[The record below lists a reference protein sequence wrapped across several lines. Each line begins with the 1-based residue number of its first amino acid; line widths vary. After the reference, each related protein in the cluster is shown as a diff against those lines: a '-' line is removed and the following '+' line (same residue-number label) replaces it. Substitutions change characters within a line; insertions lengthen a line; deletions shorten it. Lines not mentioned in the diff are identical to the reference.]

1 MGRFQPTLS
10 ADMNLALPRLRRA
23 MMLAPIALAAAL
35 VACGGSDDN
44 DTPAQQPLA
53 LTIAHINDH
62 HSNLDAFAAQTMK
75 IGGVDTQVELGG
87 FARVTQAFKAY
98 EGRDD
103 VLKLHAGDAN
113 TGTLYYTLF
122 KGQADAD
129 LMNTIC
135 FDAMA
140 AGNHEFDDGDAQFK
154 SFIDHLHAGACQTPV
169 LAANVKPQVG
179 TPLAPKATDDYL
191 KPYTIK
197 TVKGVQV
204 GIIGLTVKGKT
215 QNSSSPLAT
224 TVFEDEAVAAQRTID
239 QLKVQGVKH
248 IVLLT
253 HIGYQADKAL
263 AARLTDVDA
272 IIGGDS
278 HTLLGDFSHLGSGYA
293 AAGAYPTQAVNK
305 DGKPVCIGQAWEYS
319 KAIGE
324 MRVSFNDQGEVTACD
339 GQAALVIGDS
349 FKRQDAEGKWAAVDA
364 ATQQQIVAAVNAD
377 PSLKMLTADAGAAS
391 VLKAYSGQV
400 DELKKQTIGTATE
413 ALCLVRTPGHTTNR
427 SAGTPG
433 CEDANKLARGS
444 DIAQVVAQSFLSA
457 SLRADIAIQNAG
469 GVRVPVKAGPIT
481 MGDAFTVLPFTNVL
495 VELPLTGA
503 QVAAVLEDAVAAY
516 LDAGQAEG
524 GGHPYAAGLR
534 WHLDMSQAKGARFT
548 QIEVK
553 DRATGHW
560 SPIDPARTYIVATND
575 FIAKGQDGYATFK
588 PIYDSGNYVNNY
600 LLYTQTFVDYIR
612 AQGTVSRPAAGEYS
626 HQSVITKDG
635 TKLP

>member
-224 TVFEDEAVAAQRTID
+224 TVFEDEAVAAQRIID
-239 QLKVQGVKH
+239 QLKGQGVKH

-305 DGKPVCIGQAWEYS
+305 DGKPVCIGQA
-319 KAIGE
+319 
-324 MRVSFNDQGEVTACD
+324 
-339 GQAALVIGDS
+339 
-349 FKRQDAEGKWAAVDA
+349 
-364 ATQQQIVAAVNAD
+364 
-377 PSLKMLTADAGAAS
+377 
-391 VLKAYSGQV
+391 
-400 DELKKQTIGTATE
+400 
-413 ALCLVRTPGHTTNR
+413 
-427 SAGTPG
+427 
-433 CEDANKLARGS
+433 
-444 DIAQVVAQSFLSA
+444 
-457 SLRADIAIQNAG
+457 
-469 GVRVPVKAGPIT
+469 
-481 MGDAFTVLPFTNVL
+481 
-495 VELPLTGA
+495 
-503 QVAAVLEDAVAAY
+503 
-516 LDAGQAEG
+516 
-524 GGHPYAAGLR
+524 
-534 WHLDMSQAKGARFT
+534 
-548 QIEVK
+548 
-553 DRATGHW
+553 
-560 SPIDPARTYIVATND
+560 
-575 FIAKGQDGYATFK
+575 
-588 PIYDSGNYVNNY
+588 
-600 LLYTQTFVDYIR
+600 
-612 AQGTVSRPAAGEYS
+612 
-626 HQSVITKDG
+626 
-635 TKLP
+635 